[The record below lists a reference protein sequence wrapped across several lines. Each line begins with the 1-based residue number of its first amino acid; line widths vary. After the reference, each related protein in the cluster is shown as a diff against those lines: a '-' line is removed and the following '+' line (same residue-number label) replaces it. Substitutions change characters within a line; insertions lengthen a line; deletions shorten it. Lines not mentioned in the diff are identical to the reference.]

1 MSFTTGLRSLVGI
14 TRRKDQQGGVSYLYL
29 YRAPSLLHELRA
41 QTTDEGLY
49 LYFQALIAAIS
60 PSEENAPITGAR
72 DLIDVDTVV
81 ESFDTSETRVTWL
94 PLEVLK
100 KGTAFPEGLW
110 SEAFR
115 LFRAGG
121 LVQDDNDE
129 VLFSGHKQT
138 GGIFRHLDN
147 APAQTTSWYLAMIFL
162 AQALRVDYARR
173 YQSGRT
179 RDQEYLCLDL
189 VDQAFE
195 LRWHNFVS
203 NLSFASMLG
212 DSELDNM
219 FTLVRENVVPAWFGN
234 ATALMAKEKLSVV
247 SYKAYVPSDDDT
259 YTRTLAGPNM
269 TYLLREAEAAVNRP
283 FPGSYVALRTV
294 TQRETMFVSAP
305 DAAEAE
311 KARHWA
317 ELWPVY
323 NDVHGTIILPSA
335 YLEKPVAYINSATP
349 EVNYATVG
357 VVMAKALSDAI
368 GPDSRW
374 NVTSSDTWWASEASF
389 SYSMLAGCLRQHSDP
404 SVMANPT
411 DPQPKRTRAF
421 KSSLFSW
428 MRAARAALDALR
440 EQFRGSNRDADH
452 WEQAQRVFFKRFCL
466 LSCGSERWDSMSP
479 RERCTWPLLSMPEF
493 RDVFKCSNDTLER
506 FDRTCGTL

>member
-1 MSFTTGLRSLVGI
+1 
-14 TRRKDQQGGVSYLYL
+14 
-29 YRAPSLLHELRA
+29 
-41 QTTDEGLY
+41 
-49 LYFQALIAAIS
+49 
-60 PSEENAPITGAR
+60 
-72 DLIDVDTVV
+72 
-81 ESFDTSETRVTWL
+81 
-94 PLEVLK
+94 
-100 KGTAFPEGLW
+100 
-110 SEAFR
+110 
-115 LFRAGG
+115 
-121 LVQDDNDE
+121 
-129 VLFSGHKQT
+129 
-138 GGIFRHLDN
+138 
-147 APAQTTSWYLAMIFL
+147 
-162 AQALRVDYARR
+162 
-173 YQSGRT
+173 
-179 RDQEYLCLDL
+179 
-189 VDQAFE
+189 
-195 LRWHNFVS
+195 
-203 NLSFASMLG
+203 
-212 DSELDNM
+212 
-219 FTLVRENVVPAWFGN
+219 
-234 ATALMAKEKLSVV
+234 
-247 SYKAYVPSDDDT
+247 
-259 YTRTLAGPNM
+259 M